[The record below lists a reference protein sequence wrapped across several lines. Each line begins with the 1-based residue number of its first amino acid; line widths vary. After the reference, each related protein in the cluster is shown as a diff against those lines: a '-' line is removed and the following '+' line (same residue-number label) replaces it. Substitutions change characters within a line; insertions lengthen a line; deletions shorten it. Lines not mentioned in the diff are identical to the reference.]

1 MNGYICIHGHFY
13 QPPRENPWLERIEV
27 QDSADPYHD
36 WNVRVHAECYAPNA
50 VSRILDDRNRITG
63 IVNNYEHIS
72 FNFGPTLLS
81 WIQRNVPDIYKKI
94 IEADRI
100 SSEKHGG
107 HGNAITQAYNHMIMP
122 LANRRDKITQTVWG
136 ISSFHKHFNRAPEGM
151 WLPETAVDI
160 ETLEILCEHG
170 IRFTILAPRQ
180 ARRVRPLNSTAWRD
194 VSDGSVDTTMPYLV
208 RLPCGGTIAVFFYH
222 GAIAHDLAFGGLL
235 QNAENFENR
244 LFQALPAAGKNP
256 PLVNVATDGETYG
269 HHHRFGDMAL
279 AYALEQVRNKPD
291 VGLTNY
297 GEYLSL
303 FSPTHEVEI
312 IDNSSWSCVHGIE
325 RWRADC
331 GCRAGDHAD
340 WNQKWRQTLRE
351 SLDWL
356 RYELIRIYSRH
367 ASLLL
372 QNPWP
377 ARDQYIDVVMDRS
390 EAAKTVFLDR
400 YAAKPLNKTERSKA
414 LQLLEMQRN
423 AMLMYTSCGWFFDE
437 MSGIEATQVLRYAA
451 RAIELAERCS
461 AESLE
466 DAFIERLQKAQSNIS
481 GMGTGADIYRRFALA
496 AKSHLKEVAIHF
508 SLSSF
513 FENYQQKNTLGCYT
527 IELKEYEKQR
537 HEYTVAATGRLHAR
551 STITEEEAS
560 FIFAA
565 LQQEPHDYYC
575 TVKACSAITAPSAA
589 TPQAVSPATHLYAEL
604 AGSLF
609 TNLKTKGPSAALKV
623 IDQYLGT
630 DRYTIKDL
638 FKDEQEDL
646 LNIVLEGELEYVG
659 KTLEAVYSK
668 TSFLTVLLE
677 ECGHRIPSP
686 FIIAAEVTLKRK
698 LVNAL
703 KSQRSTHETIRLLLD
718 EINRWHISLDNEWL
732 ERTLRTRVEKEMF
745 AVKDD
750 PAVNSLM
757 HMNAKLSMLYLF
769 PVQIN
774 LWQAQNTYFDLLH
787 SSYPAKKKLSDK
799 GDREAGKWIEEFI
812 RLGDGLFINVD
823 NVIANM
829 ATAQK
834 KDTLLLPSQE
844 EKINTDSPPPLA
856 AAAQAK

>member
-27 QDSADPYHD
+27 QDSANPYHD
-36 WNVRVHAECYAPNA
+36 WNARVHAECYAPNA
-50 VSRILDDRNRITG
+50 VSRILNDRSRITG

-81 WIQRNVPDIYKKI
+81 WIQRNAPDIYKKI

-100 SSEKHGG
+100 SSEKHNG
-107 HGNAITQAYNHMIMP
+107 HGNAIAQSHNHMIMP

-136 ISSFHKHFNRAPEGM
+136 ISSFRKHFNREPEGM
-151 WLPETAVDI
+151 WLPETAVDL
-160 ETLEILCEHG
+160 ETLEIICDHG

-180 ARRVRPLNSTAWRD
+180 AKRVRPLNSTVWRD
-194 VSDGSVDTTMPYLV
+194 VSDGSIDTTMPYLV

-222 GAIAHDLAFGGLL
+222 GAIAHDLAFGSLL
-235 QNAENFENR
+235 QNAENFENT
-244 LFQALPAAGKNP
+244 LFKALPAAGKNP
-256 PLVNVATDGETYG
+256 PLVHVATDGETYG

-279 AYALEQVRNKPD
+279 AYALEQVRKNPD

-312 IDNSSWSCVHGIE
+312 INNSSWSCVHGIE

-331 GCRAGDHAD
+331 GCRAGGHPD
-340 WNQKWRQTLRE
+340 WNQKWRTTLRE

-356 RYELIRIYSRH
+356 RYELIRIYSRQ
-367 ASLLL
+367 ATQLL
-372 QNPWP
+372 QNPWQ
-377 ARDQYIDVVMDRS
+377 ARDGYIDVIMDRS
-390 EAAKTVFLDR
+390 EAAKTVFLER
-400 YAAKPLNKTERSKA
+400 YATKTLNKKERSKA

-437 MSGIEATQVLRYAA
+437 ISGIEATQVLRYAA

-461 AESLE
+461 SESLE
-466 DAFIERLQKAQSNIS
+466 DVFMERLQKAHSNIS

-537 HEYTVAATGRLHAR
+537 HEHTVAATGRLHAR
-551 STITEEEAS
+551 STITEEEDS

-575 TVKACSAITAPSAA
+575 SVKTCSAITAESKAPSERI
-589 TPQAVSPATHLYAEL
+589 SPANHLYREL
-604 AGSLF
+604 TDTLF
-609 TNLKTKGPSAALKV
+609 TSLQTKGPSAALKV
-623 IDQYLGT
+623 IDRYLGSE
-630 DRYTIKDL
+630 RYTTKDL
-638 FKDEQEDL
+638 FKDEQEEL
-646 LNIVLEGELEYVG
+646 LNIVLEGELESVG
-659 KTLEAVYSK
+659 ESLEAIYNK
-668 TSFLTVLLE
+668 TSFLTAMLE
-677 ECGHRIPSP
+677 ECGHRIPTP
-686 FIIAAEVTLKRK
+686 FIIAAEITLKRK
-698 LVNAL
+698 LVTTCKNQ
-703 KSQRSTHETIRLLLD
+703 KSTHETIRMLLD

-732 ERTLRTRVEKEMF
+732 ERTMRTCIEKEMST
-745 AVKDD
+745 VRDE
-750 PAVNSLM
+750 PTVNNLI

-774 LWQAQNTYFDLLH
+774 LWQTQNTYFDLLH
-787 SSYPAKKKLSDK
+787 SKFPAKIELSDS
-799 GDREAGKWIEEFI
+799 GDREATNWIEEFM
-812 RLGDGLFINVD
+812 RLGDALFINVD

-829 ATAQK
+829 ATEQK
-834 KDTLLLPSQE
+834 KDTLLLP
-844 EKINTDSPPPLA
+844 A
-856 AAAQAK
+856 

>member
-1 MNGYICIHGHFY
+1 MKGYICIHGHFY

-27 QDSADPYHD
+27 QDSAFPYHD
-36 WNVRVHAECYAPNA
+36 WNARVHAECYAPNA
-50 VSRILDDRNRITG
+50 VSRILNERSRITG

-81 WIQRNVPDIYKKI
+81 WIQQHTPAIYQKI

-100 SSEKHGG
+100 SAEKHGG
-107 HGNAITQAYNHMIMP
+107 HGNAIAQPYNHMIMP

-136 ISSFHKHFNRAPEGM
+136 ISSFRKHFHRAPEGM
-151 WLPETAVDI
+151 WLPETAVDL

-180 ARRVRPLNSTAWRD
+180 ARRVRALTTTVWRD

-208 RLPCGGTIAVFFYH
+208 RLPCGGLITVFFYH
-222 GAIAHDLAFGGLL
+222 GPIAHDLAFGGLL

-279 AYALEQVRNKPD
+279 AYALKQVRKKPD

-303 FSPTHEVEI
+303 FKPTHEVEI
-312 IDNSSWSCVHGIE
+312 IGNSSWSCIHGVE

-331 GCRAGDHAD
+331 GCRAGGNPG

-356 RYELIRIYSRH
+356 RHELIRIYSRH
-367 ASLLL
+367 AAPLLD
-372 QNPWP
+372 NPWQ
-377 ARDQYIDVVMDRS
+377 ARDEYIDVIMARS
-390 EAAKTVFLDR
+390 ETAKTDFLSR
-400 YAAKPLNKTERSKA
+400 HGRKPLHDQERSRA

-461 AESLE
+461 AASLE
-466 DAFIERLQKAQSNIS
+466 DAFIEQLEKAQSNIS
-481 GMGTGADIYRRFALA
+481 GMGNGADIYRRFVLA
-496 AKSHLKEVAIHF
+496 SKSHLREVAIHF

-513 FENYQQKNTLGCYT
+513 FENYQQKNTLGCFN

-537 HEYTVAATGRLHAR
+537 QEHTLVAAGRLHAR

-575 TVKACSAITAPSAA
+575 TVKECSSINAAAA
-589 TPQAVSPATHLYAEL
+589 TQENSPANHLYAKL
-604 AGSLF
+604 TGSLF
-609 TNLKTKGPSAALKV
+609 TSLKEKGPSAVLKV
-623 IDQYLGT
+623 IDQHLGSA
-630 DRYTIKDL
+630 RYTIKDL
-638 FKDEQEDL
+638 FKDEQDEL
-646 LNIVLEGELEYVG
+646 LNIVLEGELECIG
-659 KTLEAVYSK
+659 EILETAYRK

-677 ECGHRIPSP
+677 ECGHRIPTP
-686 FIIAAEVTLKRK
+686 FITAAEVTLKRK
-698 LVNAL
+698 LVNTL
-703 KSQRSTHETIRLLLD
+703 KSQKATHETIRLLLD
-718 EINRWHISLDNEWL
+718 EINRWRISLDNDWL
-732 ERTLRTRVEKEMF
+732 ERTLRTLIEKEMA
-745 AVKDD
+745 AVKDN
-750 PAVNSLM
+750 PTTSHLTQ
-757 HMNAKLSMLYLF
+757 MNGKLSMLYLF
-769 PVQIN
+769 PVQVN
-774 LWQAQNTYFDLLH
+774 LWEAQNAYFDLLH
-787 SSYPAKKKLSDK
+787 SSYADKKKLADK
-799 GDREAGKWIEEFI
+799 QDQEAAKWLEEFL

-823 NVIANM
+823 NVIDSMTPA
-829 ATAQK
+829 ARK
-834 KDTLLLPSQE
+834 EPLLLPARE
-844 EKINTDSPPPLA
+844 EKRDADAPA
-856 AAAQAK
+856 AVTSRKK

>member
-1 MNGYICIHGHFY
+1 MKGYICIHGHFY

-27 QDSADPYHD
+27 QDSAAPYHD
-36 WNVRVHAECYAPNA
+36 WNARVHAECYAPNA
-50 VSRILDDRNRITG
+50 VSRILNERSRITG

-81 WIQRNVPDIYKKI
+81 WIEREATDIYQKI
-94 IEADRI
+94 IGADRI
-100 SSEKHGG
+100 SAEKHGG
-107 HGNAITQAYNHMIMP
+107 HGNAIAQAYNHMIMP
-122 LANRRDKITQTVWG
+122 LANRRDKITQIVWG
-136 ISSFHKHFNRAPEGM
+136 INSFRKHFNRAPEGM
-151 WLPETAVDI
+151 WLPETAVDL

-180 ARRVRPLNSTAWRD
+180 ARRIRPLTTSIWCD
-194 VSDGSVDTTMPYLV
+194 VSNESIDTTMPYLV
-208 RLPCGGTIAVFFYH
+208 RLPCGGVIAVFFYH

-235 QNAENFENR
+235 QNAENYKNR

-279 AYALEQVRNKPD
+279 AYALEQVRKKPD

-303 FSPTHEVEI
+303 FKPTHEVEI
-312 IDNSSWSCVHGIE
+312 IDNSSWSCIHGVE

-331 GCRAGDHAD
+331 GCRAGGHDN
-340 WNQKWRQTLRE
+340 WNQKWRQVLRE

-356 RYELIRIYSRH
+356 RHELIRIYSSRA
-367 ASLLL
+367 ASLL
-372 QNPWP
+372 QNPWQ
-377 ARDQYIDVVMDRS
+377 ARDEYIEVTMARSETAKTDFLHRHARSSKPLSDTDRS
-390 EAAKTVFLDR
+390 R
-400 YAAKPLNKTERSKA
+400 A

-461 AESLE
+461 TESLE
-466 DAFIERLQKAQSNIS
+466 DAFIERLAKAQSNIS
-481 GMGTGADIYRRFALA
+481 GMGTGADIYRRFILA
-496 AKSHLKEVAIHF
+496 SKSHLKEVAIHF

-513 FENYQQKNTLGCYT
+513 FENYQQKNSLGCYT

-537 HEYTVAATGRLHAR
+537 HEHTLAATGRLHAR

-575 TVKACSAITAPSAA
+575 TVKDCSDITASCGTSPGGNSSAN
-589 TPQAVSPATHLYAEL
+589 HLYTEL
-604 AGSLF
+604 TDSLF
-609 TNLKTKGPSAALKV
+609 TNLKAKGPSAALKV

-630 DRYTIKDL
+630 GRYTIKDL
-638 FKDEQEDL
+638 FKDEQEEL
-646 LNIVLEGELEYVG
+646 LNIVLEGELEYIG
-659 KTLEAVYSK
+659 ETLEAAYRK

-677 ECGHRIPSP
+677 ECGHSIPTP

-703 KSQRSTHETIRLLLD
+703 KSQKSTHETIRLLLD

-732 ERTLRTRVEKEMF
+732 ERTLRTLIEKEMTTIKN
-745 AVKDD
+745 A
-750 PAVNSLM
+750 PTTNNLA
-757 HMNAKLSMLYLF
+757 HMNGKVSMLYLF
-769 PVQIN
+769 PVQVN
-774 LWQAQNTYFDLLH
+774 LWQTQNTYFDLLH
-787 SSYPAKKKLSDK
+787 SSYSAKKELSDS
-799 GDREAGKWIEEFI
+799 GDREAVKWLEEFM

-823 NVIANM
+823 DVIANRD
-829 ATAQK
+829 TVQK
-834 KDTLLLPSQE
+834 KVALLLPAQDGKTKSE
-844 EKINTDSPPPLA
+844 SSSRIA
-856 AAAQAK
+856 ATS

>member
-36 WNVRVHAECYAPNA
+36 WNARVHAECYAPNA
-50 VSRILDDRNRITG
+50 VSRILDDRSRITG

-72 FNFGPTLLS
+72 FNFGPTLLP
-81 WIQRNVPDIYKKI
+81 WIERNSPDIYKKI

-100 SSEKHGG
+100 SAEKHGG
-107 HGNAITQAYNHMIMP
+107 HGNAIAHTYNHMIMP
-122 LANRRDKITQTVWG
+122 LANRRDKITQTAWG
-136 ISSFHKHFNRAPEGM
+136 ISSFRKHFNRAPEGM
-151 WLPETAVDI
+151 WLPETAVDLD
-160 ETLEILCEHG
+160 TLEILCEHG

-180 ARRVRPLNSTAWRD
+180 ARRVRPLNSTVWSD
-194 VSDGSVDTTMPYLV
+194 VSDGSIDPTMPYLV

-235 QNAENFENR
+235 QNAENFEHR
-244 LFQALPAAGKNP
+244 LFQALPAADKNP

-279 AYALEQVRNKPD
+279 AYALAKVRKKPD

-331 GCRAGDHAD
+331 GCRAGGHPD
-340 WNQKWRQTLRE
+340 WNQEWRQPLRE

-356 RYELIRIYSRH
+356 RYELIRIYSRQ
-367 ASLLL
+367 APQFL
-372 QNPWP
+372 QNPWQ
-377 ARDQYIDVVMDRS
+377 ARDGYIDVIMDRS
-390 EAAKTVFLDR
+390 EAAKTVFLER
-400 YAAKPLNKTERSKA
+400 YTAKPLNKTERSKA

-437 MSGIEATQVLRYAA
+437 ISGIEATQILRYAA

-466 DAFIERLQKAQSNIS
+466 EAFIERLQKARSNIS

-496 AKSHLKEVAIHF
+496 ARSHLKEVAIHF

-537 HEYTVAATGRLHAR
+537 HEHTVAATGRLHAR
-551 STITEEEAS
+551 STITEEEDS
-560 FIFAA
+560 FVFAA

-575 TVKACSAITAPSAA
+575 TVKTCSAISADSKAAPKQLSSAN
-589 TPQAVSPATHLYAEL
+589 HLYREL
-604 AGSLF
+604 TDTLFASLQ
-609 TNLKTKGPSAALKV
+609 TKGPSAALKV
-623 IDQYLGT
+623 INHYLGP
-630 DRYTIKDL
+630 DRYTTKDL
-638 FKDEQEDL
+638 FKDEQEEL
-646 LNIVLEGELEYVG
+646 LNIVLEGELESVG
-659 KTLEAVYSK
+659 ATLEKIYNK
-668 TSFLTVLLE
+668 TSFLTAMLE
-677 ECGHRIPSP
+677 ECGRRIPVP

-698 LVNAL
+698 LVATC
-703 KSQRSTHETIRLLLD
+703 KSQKSTHETIRLLLD

-732 ERTLRTRVEKEMF
+732 ERTLRTCIEKEMST
-745 AVKDD
+745 VRDE
-750 PAVNSLM
+750 PTVNNLM

-769 PVQIN
+769 PVQTN

-787 SSYPAKKKLSDK
+787 SRFPAQKELSVS

-829 ATAQK
+829 ATEQK
-834 KDTLLLPSQE
+834 KETLLLSV
-844 EKINTDSPPPLA
+844 
-856 AAAQAK
+856 

>member
-13 QPPRENPWLERIEV
+13 QPPRENPWLERIEI
-27 QDSADPYHD
+27 QDSAEPYHD
-36 WNVRVHAECYAPNA
+36 WNARVHAECYAPNA
-50 VSRILDDRNRITG
+50 VSRILDERSRITG

-81 WIQRNVPDIYKKI
+81 WIQQKAPDIYRKI

-100 SSEKHGG
+100 SAEKHGG
-107 HGNAITQAYNHMIMP
+107 HGNAIAQAYNHMIMP

-136 ISSFHKHFNRAPEGM
+136 ISSFRKHFNRAPEGM
-151 WLPETAVDI
+151 WLPETAVDL

-180 ARRVRPLNSTAWRD
+180 ARRVRPLTTTAWRD

-235 QNAENFENR
+235 QKAENFENR
-244 LFQALPAAGKNP
+244 LFQALPGAGKKP

-279 AYALEQVRNKPD
+279 AYALEQVRKKPD
-291 VGLTNY
+291 VSLTNY

-303 FSPTHEVEI
+303 CKPTHEVEI
-312 IDNSSWSCVHGIE
+312 IGNSSWSCIHGVE

-331 GCRAGDHAD
+331 GCRAGGHAD

-356 RYELIRIYSRH
+356 RHELIRIFNMH
-367 ASLLL
+367 AAPLL
-372 QNPWP
+372 QNHWQ
-377 ARDQYIDVVMDRS
+377 ARDEYIDVIMART
-390 EAAKTVFLDR
+390 ETAKTDFLNKHAR
-400 YAAKPLNKTERSKA
+400 KPLPNNERSKA

-466 DAFIERLQKAQSNIS
+466 DAFIERLEKAQSNIS
-481 GMGTGADIYRRFALA
+481 DMGTGADIYRRFILA
-496 AKSHLKEVAIHF
+496 TKSHLKEVAIHF

-513 FENYQQKNTLGCYT
+513 FENYQQKNSLGCYT

-537 HEYTVAATGRLHAR
+537 HEHTIAATGRLHAR
-551 STITEEEAS
+551 SAVTEEEAS

-575 TVKACSAITAPSAA
+575 TVKDCSDITASSAA
-589 TPQAVSPATHLYAEL
+589 SPQAVCPANHLYTGL
-604 AGSLF
+604 VDSLF
-609 TNLKTKGPSAALKV
+609 TSLKTKGPSAALKV

-638 FKDEQEDL
+638 FKDEQEEL
-646 LNIVLEGELEYVG
+646 LNIVLEGELEYIG
-659 KTLEAVYSK
+659 ETLEAAYKK
-668 TSFLTVLLE
+668 TSFLTALLE
-677 ECGHRIPSP
+677 ECGHRIPTP

-703 KSQRSTHETIRLLLD
+703 KSQKSTHETIRLLLD
-718 EINRWHISLDNEWL
+718 EIKRWRISLGNEWL
-732 ERTLRTRVEKEMF
+732 ERTLRTLIEKEMT
-745 AVKDD
+745 AVKDA
-750 PAVNSLM
+750 PTTNNLA

-769 PVQIN
+769 PVQVN

-787 SSYPAKKKLSDK
+787 SSYSDQKKLADS
-799 GDREAGKWIEEFI
+799 GDSETEKWLEEFL
-812 RLGDGLFINVD
+812 RLGDGLFINVE

-829 ATAQK
+829 PATPKKDLLPAPAEEKKIKADPPARAAASQK
-834 KDTLLLPSQE
+834 K
-844 EKINTDSPPPLA
+844 
-856 AAAQAK
+856 